1 MIVRV
6 AECVAIAV
14 LTLPRLSICVVSLCS
29 GIMGPR
35 EVQHTH
41 NNAPAAAGDAASS
54 SSSRTPCE
62 QQNKLFM
69 SCMKDNSGSI
79 ASCQSYFDS
88 LSSCQ
93 REQPQ
98 MN

>member
-1 MIVRV
+1 MLTPLLLLCVR
-6 AECVAIAV
+6 
-14 LTLPRLSICVVSLCS
+14 RCS

-41 NNAPAAAGDAASS
+41 NNAPAAGEAASS
-54 SSSRTPCE
+54 SSARNPCE

-88 LSSCQ
+88 LSQCQ